1 MLCREVQDKACA
13 MLDKLLGSMLTP
25 DRIPILGPLLQP
37 ILFRLAECVE
47 ANLAA
52 SSPNSLS
59 EDSPVIKL
67 IFKLSV
73 QVQILLMS
81 QSFCLGKLMTVCW
94 VCTIRDRLLAT
105 LYSSKKFGDYG
116 ASALCLCMQP
126 DCPVGAGAAARVPGP
141 GGTVPRLSGVRGSQ
155 EAP

>member
-1 MLCREVQDKACA
+1 

-25 DRIPILGPLLQP
+25 DRVPILGPLLQP

-52 SSPNSLS
+52 GSPNSLS

-73 QVQILLMS
+73 QVHILLIS
-81 QSFCLGKLMTVCW
+81 QS
-94 VCTIRDRLLAT
+94 
-105 LYSSKKFGDYG
+105 Y
-116 ASALCLCMQP
+116 
-126 DCPVGAGAAARVPGP
+126 GP
-141 GGTVPRLSGVRGSQ
+141 GK
-155 EAP
+155 